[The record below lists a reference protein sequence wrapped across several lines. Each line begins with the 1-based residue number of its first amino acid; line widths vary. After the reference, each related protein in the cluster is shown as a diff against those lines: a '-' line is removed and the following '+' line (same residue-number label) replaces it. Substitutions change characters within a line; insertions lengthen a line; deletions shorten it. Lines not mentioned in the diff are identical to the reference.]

1 MKPQRTFPGRVGLQQ
16 RVLPTYR
23 ASFFDVLAANCE
35 GGLSIFAGSPRAD
48 ESITTTDQLRVAH
61 YARGRNYHFFNI
73 VSPFYICWQ
82 GGLLKWLN
90 DWQPDI
96 LIVEANP
103 RYKSIQAA
111 VEWMHRRNRLVIGW
125 GLGAPPISGLMTAWR
140 KAERNRFLTS
150 LDGFIAYSRRGAQE
164 YHSTGLPPG
173 RIFVALNAAA
183 HRPTEPPPKR
193 PPDKKGSLT
202 VLFVGRLQARKR
214 IDLLLQACSLLPQI
228 LRPRLW
234 IVGDG
239 PERESLQDLAK
250 SIYPSAEFPGSRTG
264 PDLEPYFTGAD
275 LFVLPGTG
283 GLAVQQAMAY
293 GLPVIV
299 AEGDGTQD
307 DLVRENNG
315 WRIPPGDLTAM
326 VEVLSDALSDVECL
340 RRMGVE
346 SYRLVVEEVNLEAM
360 VDVFIEALCSVTGHI
375 DT

>member
-1 MKPQRTFPGRVGLQQ
+1 
-16 RVLPTYR
+16 
-23 ASFFDVLAANCE
+23 
-35 GGLSIFAGSPRAD
+35 
-48 ESITTTDQLRVAH
+48 
-61 YARGRNYHFFNI
+61 
-73 VSPFYICWQ
+73 
-82 GGLLKWLN
+82 
-90 DWQPDI
+90 
-96 LIVEANP
+96 
-103 RYKSIQAA
+103 
-111 VEWMHRRNRLVIGW
+111 
-125 GLGAPPISGLMTAWR
+125 
-140 KAERNRFLTS
+140 
-150 LDGFIAYSRRGAQE
+150 
-164 YHSTGLPPG
+164 
-173 RIFVALNAAA
+173 
-183 HRPTEPPPKR
+183 
-193 PPDKKGSLT
+193 
-202 VLFVGRLQARKR
+202 
-214 IDLLLQACSLLPQI
+214 
-228 LRPRLW
+228 LW

-315 WRIPPGDLTAM
+315 WRIPPGELTAM

-346 SYRLVVEEVNLEAM
+346 SYRLVVEKVNLEAM

-375 DT
+375 GT